1 MLLFSRATRFRCAWL
16 GLLLETEFFR
26 MSCLVLEVGQFFWLN
41 STLMAV
47 YSTTQIPSLVIVS
60 VSLSCNVYFNSVR
73 ELELV
78 VDVHEH
84 LVSRGSFE
92 AEVLV
97 VGVIDDVLD
106 QLSDRLSLE
115 GCRRLKVWS
124 LLQLFSMMVRVCPL
138 PYFCLSS
145 SEVPCGSS
153 ESQSVSSSFMS
164 WFVLVRLHAIG
175 VFSEC
180 FAMYFT
186 FVEMLLLVWESKP
199 VERSSMMMSVVSE
212 FIDSRQPLYLFIYF
226 QMPLQQYLLLHI
238 LQVSCVI
245 VNVCYVFIYQFNWKE
260 VVYIDI
266 AVYRVLRIIENIIFV
281 TYIIHKSIQ
290 LIFIKLLLFIE
301 YYALLK
307 ILTKSNT
314 ELSFYKRIHYILKQK
329 SSNINASKCIL
340 YYFINCHHILQ
351 RAGTELVAKQ
361 C

>member
-1 MLLFSRATRFRCAWL
+1 
-16 GLLLETEFFR
+16 

-47 YSTTQIPSLVIVS
+47 YSTTQMPSLVIVS

-97 VGVIDDVLD
+97 AGVIDNVLD
-106 QLSDRLSLE
+106 QLPDRLSLE

-124 LLQLFSMMVRVCPL
+124 
-138 PYFCLSS
+138 S
-145 SEVPCGSS
+145 SEVPCGPS

-164 WFVLVRLHAIG
+164 WFVLVRLHAAIG

-199 VERSSMMMSVVSE
+199 VERSSMMMSVVWE
-212 FIDSRQPLYLFIYF
+212 FIDSRQPLYLFIFKCHCNKICFYIF
-226 QMPLQQYLLLHI
+226 FRLAAQQQTYVMYSFINSIGKKWYI
-238 LQVSCVI
+238 LI
-245 VNVCYVFIYQFNWKE
+245 
-260 VVYIDI
+260 
-266 AVYRVLRIIENIIFV
+266 
-281 TYIIHKSIQ
+281 
-290 LIFIKLLLFIE
+290 LLFIE
-301 YYALLK
+301 YYTLLK
-307 ILTKSNT
+307 ILS
-314 ELSFYKRIHYILKQK
+314 
-329 SSNINASKCIL
+329 
-340 YYFINCHHILQ
+340 LQ
-351 RAGTELVAKQ
+351 RIQYTYVFNQFLLNY
-361 C
+361 CCLSSITHY

>member
-47 YSTTQIPSLVIVS
+47 YSTTQMPSLVIVS

-115 GCRRLKVWS
+115 GCRRLKV
-124 LLQLFSMMVRVCPL
+124 C
-138 PYFCLSS
+138 
-145 SEVPCGSS
+145 
-153 ESQSVSSSFMS
+153 
-164 WFVLVRLHAIG
+164 
-175 VFSEC
+175 
-180 FAMYFT
+180 
-186 FVEMLLLVWESKP
+186 
-199 VERSSMMMSVVSE
+199 
-212 FIDSRQPLYLFIYF
+212 
-226 QMPLQQYLLLHI
+226 
-238 LQVSCVI
+238 
-245 VNVCYVFIYQFNWKE
+245 
-260 VVYIDI
+260 
-266 AVYRVLRIIENIIFV
+266 
-281 TYIIHKSIQ
+281 
-290 LIFIKLLLFIE
+290 IFIKLLLFIE

-307 ILTKSNT
+307 ILS
-314 ELSFYKRIHYILKQK
+314 
-329 SSNINASKCIL
+329 
-340 YYFINCHHILQ
+340 LQ
-351 RAGTELVAKQ
+351 RIQYTKVFNQFLLNY
-361 C
+361 CCLSSIMHY

>member
-1 MLLFSRATRFRCAWL
+1 
-16 GLLLETEFFR
+16 
-26 MSCLVLEVGQFFWLN
+26 
-41 STLMAV
+41 MAV
-47 YSTTQIPSLVIVS
+47 YSTTQMPSLVIVS

-124 LLQLFSMMVRVCPL
+124 LRQLFSMMVRVCPL

-186 FVEMLLLVWESKP
+186 FVEMLLLVWESNP

-212 FIDSRQPLYLFIYF
+212 FIDSRQPLYLFIFKCHCNNICFYIF
-226 QMPLQQYLLLHI
+226 FRLAAQQQTYVMYSFINSIGKKWYI
-238 LQVSCVI
+238 LI
-245 VNVCYVFIYQFNWKE
+245 
-260 VVYIDI
+260 
-266 AVYRVLRIIENIIFV
+266 
-281 TYIIHKSIQ
+281 
-290 LIFIKLLLFIE
+290 LLFIE
-301 YYALLK
+301 YYTQLK
-307 ILTKSNT
+307 ILS
-314 ELSFYKRIHYILKQK
+314 
-329 SSNINASKCIL
+329 
-340 YYFINCHHILQ
+340 LQ
-351 RAGTELVAKQ
+351 RIQYTKVFNQFLLNY
-361 C
+361 CCLSSITHN

>member
-1 MLLFSRATRFRCAWL
+1 
-16 GLLLETEFFR
+16 

-47 YSTTQIPSLVIVS
+47 YSTTQMPSLVIVS

-97 VGVIDDVLD
+97 AGVIDNVLD
-106 QLSDRLSLE
+106 QLPDRLSLE

-124 LLQLFSMMVRVCPL
+124 LRQLSSMMVRVCPL

-145 SEVPCGSS
+145 SEVPCGPS

-164 WFVLVRLHAIG
+164 WFVLVRLHAAIG

-199 VERSSMMMSVVSE
+199 VERSSMMMSVVWE
-212 FIDSRQPLYLFIYF
+212 FIDSRQPLYLFIFKCHCNNICFYIF
-226 QMPLQQYLLLHI
+226 FRLAAQQQTYVMYSFINSIGKKWYI
-238 LQVSCVI
+238 LI
-245 VNVCYVFIYQFNWKE
+245 
-260 VVYIDI
+260 
-266 AVYRVLRIIENIIFV
+266 
-281 TYIIHKSIQ
+281 
-290 LIFIKLLLFIE
+290 LLFIE

-307 ILTKSNT
+307 ILSLQRIQYTYIFNY
-314 ELSFYKRIHYILKQK
+314 FYQTIAVYRVLHTIE
-329 SSNINASKCIL
+329 NINQIQYRIEFLQKDSLHSEIKEQQYKCQQMHIIL
-340 YYFINCHHILQ
+340 LFQLSSYITTSGN
-351 RAGTELVAKQ
+351 
-361 C
+361 